1 MSSLEITTAQ
11 RIGGPIGRFEL
22 PSPAR
27 AEARRSGRS
36 LRHVVLTA
44 QAARDLAAA
53 LADHVLPRTDAAL
66 TRVRAAAARMDDQAF
81 GEVTDPDARLR
92 VEALQQAVVALDA
105 SIRA

>member
-1 MSSLEITTAQ
+1 M
-11 RIGGPIGRFEL
+11 GRFEL
-22 PSPAR
+22 RSPAR

-36 LRHVVLTA
+36 LRHVVLNA
-44 QAARDLAAA
+44 QAACDLAAA

-81 GEVTDPDARLR
+81 WEVTDPDARLR